1 VIGDGAYSGKEN
13 LKLANE
19 KNIKIVAKLNPAVSQ
34 GARKEE
40 NKFEFNKDAGMFVCP
55 AGHMA
60 IRCAKQGK
68 KDTGKNQVYCYYFDV
83 RKCKTC
89 SLKHGCYKEGAKS
102 KTYSI
107 KINSSEH
114 SEQIAFQN
122 TDFFRDKAKHR
133 YKVEAKNG
141 ELKNT
146 HGFGRAISYG
156 LSSMEMQAA
165 MAIFAV
171 NLKRILKL
179 V

>member
-1 VIGDGAYSGKEN
+1 MIGDGAYSGKEN
-13 LKLANE
+13 LKLAKE

-34 GARKEE
+34 GARKKE

-68 KDTGKNQVYCYYFDV
+68 KNIGTNQVHCYFFDIE
-83 RKCKTC
+83 KCKTC
-89 SLKHGCYKEGAKS
+89 SFKQGCYKEGAMS
-102 KTYSI
+102 KTYSV

-114 SEQIAFQN
+114 SQQIAFQN
-122 TDFFRDKAKHR
+122 TDYFKDKAKHR

-165 MAIFAV
+165 MAIFSV

-179 V
+179 L